1 MKTTITPAQISQTN
15 LKLIYQYIYQRESVS
30 QQDIAY
36 ALRLSRPTVSAKVN
50 ELEEHGLIRKA
61 GQISSE
67 LAGRKAAA
75 YSVVPDYRVAVGVE
89 VMKKLFK
96 VLIVDLKGQYY
107 YRKVFEIPYENTQ
120 DYIKNLCETVNRYVE
135 SLPYTQEQI
144 LGVGFSFQGLVNAE
158 GTRITYGKILDCT
171 GLTIDSFSRWL
182 HYPCRF
188 LHDAAAAADSE
199 LWASP
204 ELSDFIY
211 MNISIHL
218 GATIIHDRKI
228 LPGKH
233 GYSGTIEH
241 IQIVPNGKKCYCGR
255 QGCIET
261 VCSMNALLGE
271 DEEDTFFEKKEAGD
285 PAVMERWRTYL
296 YYLALSINNMHLLYN
311 EDFVLGGY
319 LASRLYDAD
328 LACICENIEK
338 LSPFPENIDYIHV
351 SKMPKHNITIG
362 AALPYIRNFLAGEL
376 IPMKG

>member
-1 MKTTITPAQISQTN
+1 
-15 LKLIYQYIYQRESVS
+15 
-30 QQDIAY
+30 
-36 ALRLSRPTVSAKVN
+36 
-50 ELEEHGLIRKA
+50 
-61 GQISSE
+61 
-67 LAGRKAAA
+67 
-75 YSVVPDYRVAVGVE
+75 
-89 VMKKLFK
+89 

-107 YRKVFEIPYENTQ
+107 HRKVYEVPYENTQ
-120 DYIKNLCETVNRYVE
+120 SYIQNLCETVNRYIE